1 LARRGAWNQAAA
13 TGLAA
18 IVRDSSAPLSGPTV
32 AQFNYPIG
40 FRSGI
45 APSSL
50 YFNDTPAGREY
61 YTGFWWKASSPWQRD
76 PSGINKITFWQDAAP
91 SNANLIVM
99 MNNQRHPKYVL
110 TVTLE
115 LRYAEFHPVHVFP
128 DLGRKQRGGQDRSG
142 LLPRRSRAHQ

>member
-1 LARRGAWNQAAA
+1 MARRGAWNQAAA

-18 IVRDSSAPLSGPTV
+18 IVRDSSAPLSSPTV

-40 FRSGI
+40 FRNGI

-61 YTGFWWKASSPWQRD
+61 YAGFWWKARSPWQRD
-76 PSGINKITFWQDAAP
+76 PSGINKLTFWQDAAP

-99 MNNQRHPKYVL
+99 DEQP
-110 TVTLE
+110 
-115 LRYAEFHPVHVFP
+115 APPVESLSTIFESLSANH
-128 DLGRKQRGGQDRSG
+128 
-142 LLPRRSRAHQ
+142 